1 MPEDAN
7 RIFRFGVFEADET
20 AGELRKQG
28 IRIKLHSQPFQ
39 ILIMLLEKPSAV
51 VTRAEMRERLW
62 STGTFV
68 DFDHSLNTAVSKI
81 RDALG
86 DSASAPRYVET
97 VAGKGYRFLAPVTF
111 QAAAPDRSAQRLAV
125 SAGAPD
131 SSISATSVYTGT
143 ASAELV
149 EPVEKETPVG
159 FFLTTPGE
167 LPVVPRKL
175 ARILLLLIQVM
186 YLGFYFGALA
196 NLGEIHDI
204 FLESRQ
210 PHPAWLMSTLVITAM
225 VLIPVRLFLLSAVA
239 LDYRELPSKFG
250 KLFPILLVL
259 DLLWA
264 LSPFLLIHHI
274 SAGFALGLS
283 APLVYAPFAQRSLVL
298 MNARRR

>member
-97 VAGKGYRFLAPVTF
+97 VAGKVC
-111 QAAAPDRSAQRLAV
+111 
-125 SAGAPD
+125 
-131 SSISATSVYTGT
+131 TGI
-143 ASAELV
+143 
-149 EPVEKETPVG
+149 G
-159 FFLTTPGE
+159 
-167 LPVVPRKL
+167 
-175 ARILLLLIQVM
+175 
-186 YLGFYFGALA
+186 
-196 NLGEIHDI
+196 
-204 FLESRQ
+204 
-210 PHPAWLMSTLVITAM
+210 
-225 VLIPVRLFLLSAVA
+225 
-239 LDYRELPSKFG
+239 
-250 KLFPILLVL
+250 
-259 DLLWA
+259 
-264 LSPFLLIHHI
+264 
-274 SAGFALGLS
+274 
-283 APLVYAPFAQRSLVL
+283 
-298 MNARRR
+298 